1 MGAAGIP
8 LRELGLVLLVAAV
21 VTFLVTG
28 AIRSVMV
35 RSGRIAEVRARDVHT
50 QPTPRLGGVAM
61 FSGFFACCRAG
72 NAIACP
78 ESRIYAGDSRN
89 DSSALVSVRDCA
101 GWRTR
106 RFV

>member
-28 AIRSVMV
+28 GVRNLMI
-35 RSGRIAEVRARDVHT
+35 RSGRIAEIRSRDVHT

-61 FSGFFACCRAG
+61 FSGFC
-72 NAIACP
+72 
-78 ESRIYAGDSRN
+78 SQ
-89 DSSALVSVRDCA
+89 
-101 GWRTR
+101 
-106 RFV
+106 